1 MHAQAASRL
10 FKPSNPEFSTMTKH
24 YDRRAVLVSAVA
36 AGATASAW
44 QTASAGGSSSPL
56 GATPRIPDLPA
67 ASPQSVGM
75 APDLGARVQRFM
87 QEQVTAGLLS
97 GGVTAVARR
106 GKLVHFASH
115 GMLDIEAGTPMTG
128 DGLFQMM
135 SSTKPV
141 TAVALLQQ
149 IEAGHVSLDDKVS
162 KFIPELAQMRVKV
175 GGAPGAPVETVP
187 ADREITIKDLAT
199 HTSGLNGFLT
209 DIPPGTPNTLAARV
223 PYAGKLTLDFQ
234 PGTKCLYSAVTGPDV
249 LARVV
254 EITSGMTWD
263 RYLKARIF
271 EPVGMRDTAFNLTSE
286 QRGRVVPR
294 YTRQGE
300 AWHREASDML
310 LAEILLARTP
320 GPNPQTTYFPGSFGL
335 YSTAR
340 DYLLFESMLLNQ
352 GQIHGNRVLRPESVE
367 LMHTSLV
374 GDLYTGAGAY
384 PETKGQGFGVLV
396 RTVLDP
402 TTCGCG
408 RGIGAFGWGG
418 AYGTTT
424 WTDPVN
430 ELVGVYMVQ
439 QRHPELDLAFER
451 VVAGALVG

>member
-1 MHAQAASRL
+1 
-10 FKPSNPEFSTMTKH
+10 MTQH
-24 YDRRAVLVSAVA
+24 YDRRALLAGAAAAAATTSAWKAASAEEVA
-36 AGATASAW
+36 AKREP
-44 QTASAGGSSSPL
+44 SPPAAL
-56 GATPRIPDLPA
+56 PKIPDLPA
-67 ASPQSVGM
+67 ALPQSVGL
-75 APDLGARVQRFM
+75 APDLTVRIQRFM

-128 DGLFQMM
+128 DRLFQMM

-162 KFIPELAQMRVKV
+162 KFIPELAQLRVKV
-175 GGAPGAPVETVP
+175 GGGAAGAPVETVP
-187 ADREITIKDLAT
+187 ANREITIKDLAT
-199 HTSGLNGFLT
+199 HTSGLNGFLL
-209 DIPPGTPNTLAARV
+209 DIPPGTPNILAARI
-223 PYAGKLTLDFQ
+223 PYAAKLTLDYQ
-234 PGTKCLYSAVTGPDV
+234 PGTKSAYSAVTGPDV

-254 EITSGMTWD
+254 EITSGLTWD
-263 RYLKARIF
+263 RYLKERIF
-271 EPVGMRDTAFNLTSE
+271 EPIGMVDTAFNLTPE
-286 QRGRVVPR
+286 QRARVVPR
-294 YTRQGE
+294 YTRVGE
-300 AWHREASDML
+300 AWKRETSDIALAEML
-310 LAEILLARTP
+310 LQRTP

-340 DYLLFESMLLNQ
+340 DYLLFESMLLNK
-352 GQIHGNRVLRPESVE
+352 GEIHGHRVLRPESVA
-367 LMHTSLV
+367 LMHTNLV

-384 PETKGQGFGVLV
+384 PETKGQGFGILV

-402 TTCGCG
+402 KTCGCG
-408 RGIGAFGWGG
+408 RGVGAFGWGG

-439 QRHPELDLAFER
+439 QRHPELDIAFER
-451 VVAGALVG
+451 VIAGAFMA

>member
-1 MHAQAASRL
+1 
-10 FKPSNPEFSTMTKH
+10 MTQH
-24 YDRRAVLVSAVA
+24 YDRRALL
-36 AGATASAW
+36 AGAAAAAATVSAW
-44 QTASAGGSSSPL
+44 QAASAREQPSPS
-56 GATPRIPDLPA
+56 GALPKIPDVPVA
-67 ASPQSVGM
+67 TPQSVGL
-75 APDLGARVQRFM
+75 APDLTARIQRFM
-87 QEQVTAGLLS
+87 QEQITAGLLS

-115 GMLDIEAGTPMTG
+115 GMLDIEAGTPMAG
-128 DGLFQMM
+128 DRLFQMM

-162 KFIPELAQMRVKV
+162 KFIPELARMRVKV
-175 GGAPGAPVETVP
+175 GGGAAGAPVETVP
-187 ADREITIKDLAT
+187 ANREITIKDLAT

-209 DIPPGTPNTLAARV
+209 DIPPGTPNTLAARI
-223 PYAGKLTLDFQ
+223 PYAGKLILDYQ
-234 PGTKCLYSAVTGPDV
+234 PGTKLAYSAVTGPDV

-254 EITSGMTWD
+254 EIASGLTWD

-271 EPVGMRDTAFNLTSE
+271 EPVGMVDTAFNLTPE
-286 QRGRVVPR
+286 QRARVVPR
-294 YTRQGE
+294 YTREGN
-300 AWHREASDML
+300 AWKRETSDIL
-310 LAEILLARTP
+310 LAEMLLARTP

-340 DYLLFESMLLNQ
+340 DYLLFESMLLNK
-352 GQIHGNRVLRPESVE
+352 GQIHGHRILRPQSVE
-367 LMHTSLV
+367 LMHTNLV

-384 PETKGQGFGVLV
+384 PETKGQGFGILV

-402 TTCGCG
+402 KTCGCG
-408 RGIGAFGWGG
+408 RGVGAFGWGG

-439 QRHPELDLAFER
+439 QRHPELDIAFER
-451 VVAGALVG
+451 VIAGALAG

>member
-1 MHAQAASRL
+1 
-10 FKPSNPEFSTMTKH
+10 MTQH
-24 YDRRAVLVSAVA
+24 YDRRALLAGAAAAAATTSAWKAASAEEVA
-36 AGATASAW
+36 AKREP
-44 QTASAGGSSSPL
+44 SPPAAL
-56 GATPRIPDLPA
+56 PKIPDLPA
-67 ASPQSVGM
+67 ALPQSVGL
-75 APDLGARVQRFM
+75 APDLTVRIQRFM

-128 DGLFQMM
+128 DRLFQMM

-162 KFIPELAQMRVKV
+162 KFIPELAQLRVKV
-175 GGAPGAPVETVP
+175 GGGAAGAPVETVP
-187 ADREITIKDLAT
+187 ANREITIKDLAT
-199 HTSGLNGFLT
+199 HTSGLNGFLL
-209 DIPPGTPNTLAARV
+209 DIPPGTPNILAARI
-223 PYAGKLTLDFQ
+223 PYAAKLTLDYQ
-234 PGTKCLYSAVTGPDV
+234 PGTKSAYSAVTGPDV

-254 EITSGMTWD
+254 EITSGLTWD
-263 RYLKARIF
+263 RYLKERIF
-271 EPVGMRDTAFNLTSE
+271 EPIGMVDTAFNLTPE
-286 QRGRVVPR
+286 QRARVVPR
-294 YTRQGE
+294 YTRVGE
-300 AWHREASDML
+300 AWKRETSDIALAEML
-310 LAEILLARTP
+310 LQRTP

-340 DYLLFESMLLNQ
+340 DYLLFESMLLNK
-352 GQIHGNRVLRPESVE
+352 GEIHGHRVLRPESVA
-367 LMHTSLV
+367 LVHTNLV

-384 PETKGQGFGVLV
+384 PETKGQGFGILV

-402 TTCGCG
+402 KTCGCG
-408 RGIGAFGWGG
+408 RGVGAFGWGG

-439 QRHPELDLAFER
+439 QRHPELDIAFER
-451 VVAGALVG
+451 VIAGAFMA

>member
-1 MHAQAASRL
+1 
-10 FKPSNPEFSTMTKH
+10 MTQH
-24 YDRRAVLVSAVA
+24 YDRRALLAGA
-36 AGATASAW
+36 AAASATASAW
-44 QTASAGGSSSPL
+44 QAASAREQPSPSAAL
-56 GATPRIPDLPA
+56 PKIPDVPVA
-67 ASPQSVGM
+67 TPQSVGLS
-75 APDLGARVQRFM
+75 PDLTARIQRFM
-87 QEQVTAGLLS
+87 QEQITAGLLS

-128 DGLFQMM
+128 DRLFQMM

-162 KFIPELAQMRVKV
+162 KFIPELAQLRVKV
-175 GGAPGAPVETVP
+175 GGGTAGAPVETVP
-187 ADREITIKDLAT
+187 ANREITIKDLAT
-199 HTSGLNGFLT
+199 HTSGLNGFLL
-209 DIPPGTPNTLAARV
+209 DIPPGTPNTLAARI
-223 PYAGKLTLDFQ
+223 PYAAKLTLDFQ

-254 EITSGMTWD
+254 EITSGLTWD
-263 RYLKARIF
+263 RYLKERIF
-271 EPVGMRDTAFNLTSE
+271 EPVGMVDTAFNLTPE
-286 QRGRVVPR
+286 QRARVVPR
-294 YTRQGE
+294 YTREGNG
-300 AWHREASDML
+300 WKRETSDIL
-310 LAEILLARTP
+310 LAEALLARTP

-340 DYLLFESMLLNQ
+340 DYLLFETMLLNK
-352 GQIHGNRVLRPESVE
+352 GEIHGNRVLRPRSVE
-367 LMHTSLV
+367 LMHTNLV

-384 PETKGQGFGVLV
+384 PETRGQGFGILV

-402 TTCGCG
+402 ETCGCG
-408 RGIGAFGWGG
+408 RGVGAFGWGG

-439 QRHPELDLAFER
+439 QRHPELDIAFER
-451 VVAGALVG
+451 VIAGALSA